1 MSGLEIF
8 AGLTYAINIA
18 SGISLFFLPENN
30 ALKVALLLTFLITA
44 IISFI
49 VASIFAT
56 QGNVAGSI
64 VGFVLFVSTVLI
76 ANYNKKIN
84 TMVRTM
90 FERETTTFEP
100 KQPPFEVVISP
111 GLRKELRKRPPPP
124 PSRPHAVI
132 EQQPQPQRLPPL
144 PPPPPPSRIEKRRF

>member
-1 MSGLEIF
+1 MAERPFVIMGCDDI
-8 AGLTYAINIA
+8 YAVFVIQNR
-18 SGISLFFLPENN
+18 ISSAEE
-30 ALKVALLLTFLITA
+30 TIM
-44 IISFI
+44 
-49 VASIFAT
+49 
-56 QGNVAGSI
+56 
-64 VGFVLFVSTVLI
+64 VLDVLQQ
-76 ANYNKKIN
+76 KRKRIN
-84 TMVRTM
+84 TMVQTM
-90 FERETTTFEP
+90 FKRETTTFEP